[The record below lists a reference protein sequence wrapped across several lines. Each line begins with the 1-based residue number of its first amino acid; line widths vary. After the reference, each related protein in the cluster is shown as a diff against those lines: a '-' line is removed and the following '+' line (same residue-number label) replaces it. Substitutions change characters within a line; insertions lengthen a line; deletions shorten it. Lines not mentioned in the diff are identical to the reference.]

1 MRDMTLNPDV
11 DQLAAEY
18 DDVYGDAARAE
29 WDEFMAQLDAERGE
43 DELCWRYEW
52 DDVMTHNREGYWI

>member
-1 MRDMTLNPDV
+1 MMRDMTRVLDI

-18 DDVYGDAARAE
+18 DDVYGDADRA
-29 WDEFMAQLDAERGE
+29 
-43 DELCWRYEW
+43 EW